1 MELSEEIKKF
11 ESEDESSNKSSRESN
26 EEIIFEMD
34 QNLYNQIEKDAVEE
48 PIKIQKPAGGF
59 YALMGETKPDDN
71 EKQLN
76 EQMND

>member
-1 MELSEEIKKF
+1 
-11 ESEDESSNKSSRESN
+11 
-26 EEIIFEMD
+26 MD
-34 QNLYNQIEKDAVEE
+34 QNLYNQIENIEKDAVEE